1 MALIRGARAVLFPS
15 IYEGFGLPL
24 LEAMLLGTPTITSTT
39 SSLPEVAGD
48 AALLVDP
55 YKTESIRDAIR
66 TIDADADLR
75 EDLSKRGRER
85 AAFFSPE
92 RYSER
97 MTAVYDRILK

>member
-1 MALIRGARAVLFPS
+1 
-15 IYEGFGLPL
+15 
-24 LEAMLLGTPTITSTT
+24 MLLGTPTITSTT

-66 TIDADADLR
+66 KIDADADLR
-75 EDLSKRGRER
+75 AELSQRGRER
-85 AAFFSPE
+85 ATFFSPE
-92 RYSER
+92 RYAER